1 MNLKFIIGAVLA
13 AILFVGCSGPRFYVD
28 SQWTEKPAKAKFI
41 FSTGIVENQEDLE
54 DVLIEDENFT
64 VWYARQLEENVKF
77 HSNHVDFTAARI
89 PKEQMLEE
97 NVALGSKTIAVG
109 KPKTFDNDA
118 EINVVLNNLWF
129 GRTKK
134 TDYYNHPAAGGGF
147 VTTSKGHYFISTKG
161 NYAFYDTRTQKIL
174 GYGEFDCNEE
184 FVRNLGRDSWK
195 RLIQTSLEEI
205 LQNTPLTY
213 PVAK

>member
-28 SQWTEKPAKAKFI
+28 PQWTEKPVKAKFI
-41 FSTGIVENQEDLE
+41 FSTVTVENQEDLD
-54 DVLIEDENFT
+54 DVLEEDEAFAT
-64 VWYARQLEENVKF
+64 WYAQQLEENVKF
-77 HSNHVDFTAARI
+77 HSNHVDFTAAKI
-89 PKEQMLEE
+89 QKEQMLEE

-109 KPKTFDNDA
+109 KPKTFDNET

-129 GRTKK
+129 GRSKK
-134 TDYYNHPAAGGGF
+134 TDNYGLSTGGGF
-147 VTTSKGHYFISTKG
+147 VTTSEDHYFIATKG

-195 RLIQTSLEEI
+195 RLIQTTLEEI